1 MPRFL
6 LTYIVPFLLPIL
18 TYAAWVWYR
27 TRYVQKHGGE
37 APKFEKG
44 PWPMLLFAGAV
55 LTLVVLGVSATIQ
68 GNAPDEGRYVEPRV
82 ENGQV
87 IPGHIE
93 PRKTPKP

>member
-1 MPRFL
+1 VPRFV
-6 LTYIVPFLLPIL
+6 LTYIVPFLLPIA

-55 LTLVVLGVSATIQ
+55 LTLIVLGISATIQ

-82 ENGQV
+82 ENGRV